1 MLSQSSTGVGV
12 VDAREDLLRASALA
26 NETAAPDITRLPIR
40 RNVAL
45 LSAAVAA
52 NASTLQLTSAVA
64 SISLARLLDVEG
76 LLGLGPALVLAAGA
90 LAAVP
95 AGRAMDRRG
104 RIPVLAAG
112 FALGAASCGLA
123 ALGSADGSSAAVL
136 AGLIGVGIANG
147 PARLIRTAGGDM
159 YPPDRRARGVALV
172 LFGAVFGGI
181 LGPAVFGP
189 FLAGRELDGDTLA
202 ALWLGGG
209 ALQLVALALVA
220 AVRPDPKA
228 IARLLGHESPAPT
241 RPAAPLRDLLRRPG
255 VVSAL
260 VAAQMSVGVMV
271 GVMALTGP
279 VIVDHFHHEPHDV
292 FAIIGAQLLGMY
304 ALVVV
309 VGGLVDRVGRAPS
322 LSGGLLLMG
331 LSVSSLLW
339 LGSVPATAAA
349 VFGLGLGWNVSFVAA
364 TAELTERTQSWE
376 RGRLLGFN
384 DLLSGATGAA
394 LTLVGGLALVA
405 AGVAALVIGAMA
417 LVAAPALWIL
427 GTEAARRRPVAR
439 TTDAMRRDSLELL
452 DRAPKVSDEEAL
464 PRGEGEWWWRRHDE
478 YAKG

>member
-1 MLSQSSTGVGV
+1 MHFHRSTGVAV
-12 VDAREDLLRASALA
+12 VDTRDDFLRASAVA
-26 NETAAPDITRLPIR
+26 NETPAPDVTRLPVR

-64 SISLARLLDVEG
+64 SISLARLLDVQG

-123 ALGSADGSSAAVL
+123 ALGSADASPVAIV
-136 AGLIGVGIANG
+136 AGLIGLGIANG

-159 YPPDRRARGVALV
+159 YPPERRARGIALV

-189 FLAGRELDGDTLA
+189 LLAGRELDADTLT
-202 ALWLGGG
+202 ALWLAGG
-209 ALQLVALALVA
+209 ALQLVALGLVA

-228 IARLLGHESPAPT
+228 IASLLGHESPAPA
-241 RPAAPLRDLLRRPG
+241 RPVAPLREVLRRPG

-271 GVMALTGP
+271 GVMNLTGP
-279 VIVDHFHHEPHDV
+279 VIVDYFHHEPHDV
-292 FAIIGAQLLGMY
+292 FAVIGAQLLGMY
-304 ALVVV
+304 ALVIV
-309 VGGLVDRVGRAPS
+309 VGGLVDRVGRAKS

-331 LSVSSLLW
+331 LCVMSLLW
-339 LGSVPATAAA
+339 LESVPATAAA
-349 VFGLGLGWNVSFVAA
+349 VFGLGLGWNVAFVAA
-364 TAELTERTQSWE
+364 TAELTDRTRSWE

-384 DLLSGATGAA
+384 DLLGGATAA
-394 LTLVGGLALVA
+394 GLTLLGGLVLAA
-405 AGVAALVIGAMA
+405 AGVAALALGAVA

-427 GTEAARRRPVAR
+427 HAGSARRRPIA
-439 TTDAMRRDSLELL
+439 TQPTA
-452 DRAPKVSDEEAL
+452 
-464 PRGEGEWWWRRHDE
+464 
-478 YAKG
+478 

>member
-1 MLSQSSTGVGV
+1 MLFHSSTGVAV
-12 VDAREDLLRASALA
+12 VDAREDFLRASAIA
-26 NETAAPDITRLPIR
+26 NGTPAPDVTRLPVR

-95 AGRAMDRRG
+95 AGRTMDRRG

-112 FALGAASCGLA
+112 FALGAACCGLA
-123 ALGSADGSSAAVL
+123 ALGSVDGSPVAVV
-136 AGLIGVGIANG
+136 AGLIGLGIANG

-159 YPPDRRARGVALV
+159 YPPERRAHGIALV

-189 FLAGRELDGDTLA
+189 LLAGRELDGDTLA
-202 ALWLGGG
+202 VLWLAGG

-228 IARLLGHESPAPT
+228 IASLLGHESQAPT
-241 RPAAPLRDLLRRPG
+241 RPVAPLREVLRRPG

-271 GVMALTGP
+271 GVMNLTGP
-279 VIVDHFHHEPHDV
+279 VIVDYFHHEPNDV
-292 FAIIGAQLLGMY
+292 FTIIGAQLLGMY
-304 ALVVV
+304 ALVIV
-309 VGGLVDRVGRAPS
+309 VGGLVDRVGRARS

-331 LSVSSLLW
+331 LCVMSLLW
-339 LGSVPATAAA
+339 LESVTATAAA
-349 VFGLGLGWNVSFVAA
+349 LFGLGLGWNVSFVAT
-364 TAELTERTQSWE
+364 TAELTDRTRSWE

-384 DLLSGATGAA
+384 DLLGGATAA
-394 LTLVGGLALVA
+394 GLTILGGLVLAA
-405 AGVAALVIGAMA
+405 AGVAALAIGAMA
-417 LVAAPALWIL
+417 LVAVPALWIL
-427 GTEAARRRPVAR
+427 RAGTVRQRPIATQP
-439 TTDAMRRDSLELL
+439 TT
-452 DRAPKVSDEEAL
+452 
-464 PRGEGEWWWRRHDE
+464 
-478 YAKG
+478 

>member
-1 MLSQSSTGVGV
+1 MLSHSSTGVAV
-12 VDAREDLLRASALA
+12 VDVQEDLLRASAMA
-26 NETAAPDITRLPIR
+26 NETPAPDITRLPIR
-40 RNVAL
+40 RNVVL

-123 ALGSADGSSAAVL
+123 ALGSADCSPVAVV
-136 AGLIGVGIANG
+136 AGLIGLGVANG
-147 PARLIRTAGGDM
+147 PARLIRIAGGDM
-159 YPPDRRARGVALV
+159 YPPERRARGIALV

-189 FLAGRELDGDTLA
+189 LLAGRELDGDTLA
-202 ALWLGGG
+202 VLWLAGG
-209 ALQLVALALVA
+209 ALQLAALALAA

-228 IARLLGHESPAPT
+228 IASLLGHESPAPA
-241 RPAAPLRDLLRRPG
+241 RPVAPLRDLLRCPG
-255 VVSAL
+255 VASAL

-271 GVMALTGP
+271 GVMSLTGP
-279 VIVDHFHHEPHDV
+279 VIVDYFHHEPHEV

-304 ALVVV
+304 ALVIV
-309 VGGLVDRVGRAPS
+309 VGGLVVRIGRAQS
-322 LSGGLLLMG
+322 LAGGLLLMG
-331 LSVSSLLW
+331 LTVSSLLW
-339 LGSVPATAAA
+339 LQSVPATAAA
-349 VFGLGLGWNVSFVAA
+349 LFGLGLGWNISYVAA

-384 DLLSGATGAA
+384 DLLSGAMAA
-394 LTLVGGLALVA
+394 GLTLLGGLALAA
-405 AGVAALVIGAMA
+405 AGVAALALGAMA
-417 LVAAPALWIL
+417 LVVVPALWIV
-427 GTEAARRRPVAR
+427 GAGSVRRRVYDTSDYPGR
-439 TTDAMRRDSLELL
+439 TPCTPTS
-452 DRAPKVSDEEAL
+452 P
-464 PRGEGEWWWRRHDE
+464 
-478 YAKG
+478 